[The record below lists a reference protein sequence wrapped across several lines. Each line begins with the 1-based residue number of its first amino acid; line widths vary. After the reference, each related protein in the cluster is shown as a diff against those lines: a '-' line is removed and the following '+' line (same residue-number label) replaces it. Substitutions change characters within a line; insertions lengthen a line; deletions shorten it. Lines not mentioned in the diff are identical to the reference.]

1 MAVMLGIMV
10 PVLADTVN
18 AQTTNHTRR
27 IHKKRSFYRKHHDK
41 LNVAMG
47 AGAGAITGGLI
58 GGKRGAGIGTLAGGG
73 GAALYT
79 YKLRKKHHRRYRKP

>member
-1 MAVMLGIMV
+1 MSVVLHGLGATLVKTDNRQACM
-10 PVLADTVN
+10 
-18 AQTTNHTRR
+18 
-27 IHKKRSFYRKHHDK
+27 DK